1 MLDRERGLQFPYSRE
16 VGKGLGF
23 HAGAYQLCLLYI
35 PLLPFTFCNPLQV
48 ASPALL

>member
-1 MLDRERGLQFPYSRE
+1 MLDREWGLQFPYSRE

-23 HAGAYQLCLLYI
+23 HAGAYQQYLFYI
-35 PLLPFTFCNPLQV
+35 ALLPLIICNPLQV